1 MLLCAKA
8 IQGEIGG
15 NSVLVPTGSRLS
27 LPFDTRFLLYRV
39 PSFLFRNFL
48 TYIYIYGVCVDQ
60 AIRIRSKV
68 FRRFV
73 FCTSLLGFS
82 FGSRIEGKN
91 SMVLMILFR
100 SPYHFVSCGY

>member
-39 PSFLFRNFL
+39 PSLFCFEIFL
-48 TYIYIYGVCVDQ
+48 TYIYGVCVDQ

-68 FRRFV
+68 FDDLCFV
-73 FCTSLLGFS
+73 
-82 FGSRIEGKN
+82 RA
-91 SMVLMILFR
+91 
-100 SPYHFVSCGY
+100 Y